1 MPASPRRTVAQPTR
15 RHVLQLASALAAPA
29 LTWPTWAAPRL
40 SPRADAPEVGVDPA
54 LVASGLTERWSQ
66 AMRRDMGWSA
76 RWRPLPSGALLLQM
90 EQGEVD
96 LGIYLSHPQA
106 SRLAQQGLIH
116 DQHPLART
124 DVLLVGPAQDLAGI
138 RAERDPALA
147 LRQVLVAHA
156 AGAALWQAPP
166 PASALAALLERLLAG
181 AGVQPGA
188 SAGPLAG
195 MASAPA
201 ARGKP
206 PADIPYRL
214 LTRAEWLAAPPARG
228 QAAPRVWLQG
238 GPDQR
243 LLSLDCT
250 LARPFR
256 AKHPGA
262 RLLVQ
267 WLQGPLARQAVAA
280 SAPGWQPLQG

>member
-1 MPASPRRTVAQPTR
+1 MPTSPRCALAPPTR
-15 RHVLQLASALAAPA
+15 RDVLRLASALAAPTLVYPA
-29 LTWPTWAAPRL
+29 WAGPR
-40 SPRADAPEVGVDPA
+40 PPARAEAPEVGVDPA
-54 LVASGLTERWSQ
+54 LAASGLTERWSQ

-76 RWRPLPSGALLLQM
+76 RWRPLPSGTLLQQM

-106 SRLAQQGLIH
+106 DRLAQQGLIH
-116 DQHPLART
+116 DLRPLART

-156 AGAALWQAPP
+156 AGAAVWQAPP
-166 PASALAALLERLLAG
+166 PGSALAALLERLLAG
-181 AGVQPGA
+181 AGVNPGSGA
-188 SAGPLAG
+188 APLAG
-195 MASAPA
+195 MASAAA
-201 ARGKP
+201 ARARP
-206 PADIPYRL
+206 PTDAPYRL
-214 LTRAEWLAAPPARG
+214 LTRAEWLATPPARG
-228 QAAPRVWLQG
+228 QNAPRVWLQG
-238 GPDQR
+238 GPDLR
-243 LLSLDCT
+243 LLSLECT

-280 SAPGWQPLQG
+280 SAPGWQPPQG